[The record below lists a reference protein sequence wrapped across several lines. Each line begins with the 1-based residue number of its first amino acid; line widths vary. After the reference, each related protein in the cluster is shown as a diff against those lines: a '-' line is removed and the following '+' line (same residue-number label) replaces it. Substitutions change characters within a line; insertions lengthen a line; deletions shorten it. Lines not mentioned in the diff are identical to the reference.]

1 MDGKRVNHQP
11 NISMKSK
18 RKVIFLKFF
27 FLKKCDIKSKID
39 GWKVTTLFRS
49 NSSNEIIIDAT
60 LYRNT
65 P

>member
-18 RKVIFLKFF
+18 RKVIFLNFF
-27 FLKKCDIKSKID
+27 FLKKCDIKAKID
-39 GWKVTTLFRS
+39 GWKVMTLFRS